1 MRVYNIPTTFPSACN
16 MNKIP
21 SSGGEDGLSY
31 HVHIRSYYREMVFK
45 TTDALYKWGNLSL
58 FYKKAISSSSVIAM
72 LFKCT
77 AQLHASTEGPDI
89 SLRRELVAISRY
101 LASNPGRYINPVR
114 PSSRSLWDKPA
125 QLVWIENA
133 SCICAL

>member
-16 MNKIP
+16 MHKIP
-21 SSGGEDGLSY
+21 SSGGGDGLTMY
-31 HVHIRSYYREMVFK
+31 VHIRSYNREMVFK
-45 TTDALYKWGNLSL
+45 TTDTLYKWSNLSL
-58 FYKKAISSSSVIAM
+58 FYKNAVSSSSVIAM

-89 SLRRELVAISRY
+89 SLRRELAAISRY
-101 LASNPGRYINPVR
+101 LASNPGRYINSIR
-114 PSSRSLWDKPA
+114 PSSRSLWEKPD

-133 SCICAL
+133 PCT